1 MPCQVV
7 NDTQLRLEVALV
19 EAQRRSSARSA
30 SGFSRADSMVR
41 VLRLMSAQKC
51 NAHERQSKHCFLV
64 FIVA

>member
-41 VLRLMSAQKC
+41 VLRSMSAQKR
-51 NAHERQSKHCFLV
+51 NAYERQSRHGFLV